1 MEVSFMA
8 GYKITV
14 PEKAK
19 EKKVSRRA
27 FVVGSGTALAGGAL
41 TVVSPN
47 TATAAT
53 GEDYPKSGH
62 YLVYDS
68 KHCSG
73 CYGCM
78 TACSLSHEG
87 EINFSL
93 SRIQMHRAVLD
104 EYPFDIQI
112 HVCRQCPDP
121 LCVSNCPTGAAH
133 VSAEN
138 GNIRMINKEKCI
150 GCKTCIKSC
159 PFIPHRP
166 VWNHITN
173 KATKC
178 DLCVDTP
185 FFNKQGGPGAQQAC
199 VEACPSNALMVVTEL
214 PSQVDISGYDRNL
227 QPPPSAKPKF
237 PFPKGEAG
245 AKSTTSP
252 AKAAPAKKE

>member
-1 MEVSFMA
+1 MEESLMA
-8 GYKITV
+8 GDNKDV
-14 PEKAK
+14 PVKSA
-19 EKKVSRRA
+19 EKKFSRRD

-41 TVVSPN
+41 TVVASSS
-47 TATAAT
+47 ATAVAAAKA
-53 GEDYPKSGH
+53 EDYPLSTH
-62 YLVYDS
+62 YLVCDS
-68 KHCSG
+68 KHCAG

-78 TACSLSHEG
+78 TACSLVHEG

-112 HVCRQCPDP
+112 NLCRQCPEP
-121 LCVSNCPTGAAH
+121 LCVRNCPTGAAH
-133 VSAEN
+133 ISAEN

-166 VWNHITN
+166 VWNHITK

-185 FFNKQGGPGAQQAC
+185 YYNKKGGPGASQAC
-199 VEACPSNALMVVTEL
+199 VEACPSNALKVVTEL
-214 PSQVDISGYDRNL
+214 PSQTDLNGYDRDL
-227 QPPPSAKPKF
+227 QPPRKPNPKFAMPKGAPAAKPKA
-237 PFPKGEAG
+237 EAG
-245 AKSTTSP
+245 K
-252 AKAAPAKKE
+252 

>member
-8 GYKITV
+8 GDKITV

-41 TVVSPN
+41 TVVSPQ

-68 KHCSG
+68 KHCAG

-93 SRIQMHRAVLD
+93 SRVQMHRAVLD

-133 VSAEN
+133 VSAEKVN
-138 GNIRMINKEKCI
+138 QVVA
-150 GCKTCIKSC
+150 S
-159 PFIPHRP
+159 IPAGSSALLTIVETR
-166 VWNHITN
+166 
-173 KATKC
+173 AAA
-178 DLCVDTP
+178 D
-185 FFNKQGGPGAQQAC
+185 FEAQLQA
-199 VEACPSNALMVVTEL
+199 SNAQTF
-214 PSQVDISGYDRNL
+214 SADISANL
-227 QPPPSAKPKF
+227 
-237 PFPKGEAG
+237 
-245 AKSTTSP
+245 
-252 AKAAPAKKE
+252 AAELYKHGDAAHQALMDQLT

>member
-1 MEVSFMA
+1 MA
-8 GYKITV
+8 GDKRTV
-14 PEKAK
+14 PEKA
-19 EKKVSRRA
+19 EKKKFSRRD

-41 TVVSPN
+41 TVVAPKTSE
-47 TATAAT
+47 AAA
-53 GEDYPKSGH
+53 GEDYPLATH

-68 KHCSG
+68 KNCAG

-78 TACSLSHEG
+78 TACSLSHDG

-121 LCVSNCPTGAAH
+121 LCVMNCPTGAAH

-138 GNIRMINKEKCI
+138 GNIRMIDSDKCI

-166 VWNHITN
+166 IWNHTIN

-185 FFNKQGGPGAQQAC
+185 FFNRQGGPGASQAC
-199 VEACPSNALMVVTEL
+199 VEACPSNALKVVTEL
-214 PSQVDISGYDRNL
+214 PDQTDISGYDRDL
-227 QPPPSAKPKF
+227 QPPRKTMPKS
-237 PFPKGEAG
+237 PFGAPKG
-245 AKSTTSP
+245 KP
-252 AKAAPAKKE
+252 AAKKS